1 MEKTQRQCEIIYV
14 RQKDGAG
21 WKWRSVSSAG
31 AARSSDE
38 VYGLFY
44 ECVVAA
50 REKGYAP
57 AGVLSVE
64 EVRRRK

>member
-1 MEKTQRQCEIIYV
+1 MEKTQRQCEIVYV
-14 RQKDGAG
+14 KQKDGAG
-21 WKWRSVSSAG
+21 WKWRAISG
-31 AARSSDE
+31 QARSSDE

-50 REKGYAP
+50 REEGYAP

-64 EVRRRK
+64 EARRRK